1 MAKKKKKG
9 VRSICINMGRSQMI
23 VFSEEKNKAPNDTC
37 SVTLAYVT
45 KNGKT
50 VTYFL

>member
-1 MAKKKKKG
+1 MAKKREFDQY
-9 VRSICINMGRSQMI
+9 VSIWQISND
-23 VFSEEKNKAPNDTC
+23 VFSEKKNKAPNDTC

-45 KNGKT
+45 KNDKT